1 MSAPSSG
8 GESGK
13 IACSPDQDQVISSGP
28 SGSDGGMNTTYSQR
42 LGLWDLP
49 SAVRGRRDPDLGS
62 RLGSVYN
69 LFCDSEEDVHFL
81 QGLHFP

>member
-1 MSAPSSG
+1 MERLHVHQIRTRSSLMATPAG
-8 GESGK
+8 
-13 IACSPDQDQVISSGP
+13 
-28 SGSDGGMNTTYSQR
+28 DGGMNTTYSQR

-49 SAVRGRRDPDLGS
+49 SAVGWRRDPDLGS

-81 QGLHFP
+81 QGLHFL

>member
-1 MSAPSSG
+1 MERLHVHQIRTRSSLVAP
-8 GESGK
+8 
-13 IACSPDQDQVISSGP
+13 P
-28 SGSDGGMNTTYSQR
+28 GSDGGMNTTYSQR

-81 QGLHFP
+81 QGLHFL

>member
-1 MSAPSSG
+1 MERLHVHQIRTRSSLVAPPG
-8 GESGK
+8 G
-13 IACSPDQDQVISSGP
+13 
-28 SGSDGGMNTTYSQR
+28 DGGMNTTYSQR

-81 QGLHFP
+81 QGLHFL

>member
-1 MSAPSSG
+1 MERLHVHQIRTRSSLVAPPG
-8 GESGK
+8 G
-13 IACSPDQDQVISSGP
+13 
-28 SGSDGGMNTTYSQR
+28 DGGMNTTYSQR

-81 QGLHFP
+81 HGLHFL

>member
-1 MSAPSSG
+1 MERLHVHQIRTRSSLMATPAG
-8 GESGK
+8 
-13 IACSPDQDQVISSGP
+13 
-28 SGSDGGMNTTYSQR
+28 DGGMNTTYSQR

-81 QGLHFP
+81 QGLHFL